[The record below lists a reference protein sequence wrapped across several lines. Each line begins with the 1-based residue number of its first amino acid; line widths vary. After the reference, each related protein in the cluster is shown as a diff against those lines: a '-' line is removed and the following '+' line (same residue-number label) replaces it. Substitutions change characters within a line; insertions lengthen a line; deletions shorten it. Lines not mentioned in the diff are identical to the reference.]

1 MGHDAAPNQGV
12 GFSLPRSMPEEPSLA
27 FKSMVDKAAEK
38 AADNAGS
45 KPVEKTEKEHG
56 PVDVLFKLPAGGE
69 KAVTFTKRPLGLDF
83 ARTAPIT
90 IKEVKPRSH
99 SELLGIEVEWIVKS
113 VNGEELPGIDF
124 SRDYAALKKAVEFLP
139 MM

>member
-1 MGHDAAPNQGV
+1 M
-12 GFSLPRSMPEEPSLA
+12 
-27 FKSMVDKAAEK
+27 
-38 AADNAGS
+38 
-45 KPVEKTEKEHG
+45 
-56 PVDVLFKLPAGGE
+56 
-69 KAVTFTKRPLGLDF
+69 
-83 ARTAPIT
+83 
-90 IKEVKPRSH
+90 KPRSH